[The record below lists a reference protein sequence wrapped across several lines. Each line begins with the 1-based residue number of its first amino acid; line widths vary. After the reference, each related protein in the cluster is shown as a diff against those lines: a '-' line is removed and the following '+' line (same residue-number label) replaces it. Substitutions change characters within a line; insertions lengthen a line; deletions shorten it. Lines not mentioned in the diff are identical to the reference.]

1 MEEAKTDSVERAKQ
15 SFKNQMVKDIRGYD
29 SVSVSSSNINLE
41 DLKNSYALLPVWM
54 LNIKYK
60 DKIYTFAMN
69 GQTGKMIGDY
79 PVDKKKAVLLGIS
92 VFVLCML
99 ISVLLFFI
107 GVI

>member
-1 MEEAKTDSVERAKQ
+1 
-15 SFKNQMVKDIRGYD
+15 
-29 SVSVSSSNINLE
+29 
-41 DLKNSYALLPVWM
+41 
-54 LNIKYK
+54 
-60 DKIYTFAMN
+60 MN

-79 PVDKKKAVLLGIS
+79 PVDKKKAVLLGIG